1 MRTIPCV
8 DEVTIYIMDMI
19 YVHIKFNFLSSVVFK
34 PFLYKSKT
42 VLNINQI
49 IFVCVL
55 IKLRKDSFLNKLNS

>member
-19 YVHIKFNFLSSVVFK
+19 YVHIKFHFLSSVVFK

-49 IFVCVL
+49 IFVCAHQ
-55 IKLRKDSFLNKLNS
+55 IT